1 MATTRQNLRRNLSY
15 LMGDFILDPSGPV
28 PTCSAQ
34 GAADYST
41 AIDALLAYYDD
52 DYFNE
57 WFFVLPDGPTG
68 SGTYEV
74 TRVSDFTSS
83 SGTMTL
89 SPVVSARIASAQP
102 FELHR
107 YSPAWKHL
115 ALNAARL
122 QVVDTLWAPQVL
134 EALVVDNIL
143 DNWDFENWAS
153 SSAATN
159 WDNKNSPTVAQET
172 ARMAHG
178 SYSIKVTASAGG
190 TRGVEQ
196 NILTVYPS
204 AVNISEI
211 EGKTLHVRGWIWAS
225 VADAA
230 RIRVTYDGT
239 TYDNSSYHSGS
250 SEWEGPGLIF
260 IDSEISMPAS
270 GQEMTVSCEVT
281 AGNVA
286 YFDIVTAWIDPLVRY
301 TTPTA
306 IYRLPTVVR
315 QQSDRDRPG
324 INGRYTHLTRSNPP
338 ISGRILRVEGKG
350 LLSEVT
356 TEAGTMEVSA
366 PEDQILYAH
375 ALEWLS
381 DSNIGMASGV
391 ARADIEA
398 DKQRWRVKA
407 AELRSRASIRPPYQV
422 IFAQQNGAWEPQ
434 MGWGG
439 AETGHILL
447 KNR

>member
-34 GAADYST
+34 GASDYST
-41 AIDALLAYYDD
+41 AVDALLAYYDN

-89 SPVVSARIASAQP
+89 SPVASARIASGQT

-107 YSPAWKHL
+107 YHPAWKHL

-122 QVVDTLWAPQVL
+122 QAADVLWAPQIS
-134 EALVVDNIL
+134 EPYVVDNIL
-143 DNWDFENWAS
+143 DNWDFANWDS
-153 SSAATN
+153 SSVATN
-159 WDNKNSPTVAQET
+159 WANKNTPTVAQET
-172 ARMAHG
+172 VRMVHG
-178 SYSIKVTASAGG
+178 SYSIKVTATGA
-190 TRGVEQ
+190 TEGVEQ

-211 EGKTLHVRGWIWAS
+211 ESKTLHVRGWIWAS

-230 RIRVTYDGT
+230 RIRVTYDGS

-260 IDSEISMPAS
+260 IDSSISMPSS
-270 GQEMTVSCEVT
+270 GEEMTVSCEVT
-281 AGNVA
+281 AGNTA
-286 YFDIVTAWIDPLVRY
+286 YFDIVAAWIDPIVRY
-301 TTPTA
+301 NLPSA
-306 IYRLPTVVR
+306 IYRLPTAVR

-356 TEAGTMEVSA
+356 TEAGTMQVSE

-375 ALEWLS
+375 ALEWLA

-434 MGWGG
+434 LGWGG
-439 AETGHILL
+439 AESGYILL